1 MLNIDIMVIN
11 SLEDLF
17 MGIWGS
23 GDNMTDIPK
32 PYGTSLA
39 YNLGH

>member
-1 MLNIDIMVIN
+1 MLNIDMMVIN

-17 MGIWGS
+17 MGMWGS
-23 GDNMTDIPK
+23 GDNMINVPQLYSTP
-32 PYGTSLA
+32 LA